1 MTKKEKCILCI
12 VTGLIV
18 VFLTAFGVSMYSTT
32 QMINGINQ
40 QIRDNHSDMKEM
52 KEKLDEIQKANESRE
67 NTMRE
72 EINNIK
78 KQVIMEGTFKKEDIK
93 NIKFDETTDLKA
105 KPTLAISDMN
115 QLIEVWEDKI
125 GITGFHGRGNEFIRA
140 GIETGLNPVYL
151 LAHAAVESAWGQSHY
166 AVYRGNYFGIG
177 AVDSNPDNAH
187 YMSGIVEGAKWI
199 DENFYQDGAISLSD
213 MKANN
218 YASSPYWEGQIAQI
232 VRTSYSILAQLQE
245 LEEQENQSQ
254 NM

>member
-1 MTKKEKCILCI
+1 MRSFPK
-12 VTGLIV
+12 TGRNLWRFQE
-18 VFLTAFGVSMYSTT
+18 VF
-32 QMINGINQ
+32 
-40 QIRDNHSDMKEM
+40 R
-52 KEKLDEIQKANESRE
+52 
-67 NTMRE
+67 
-72 EINNIK
+72 K
-78 KQVIMEGTFKKEDIK
+78 KQNRCSWQKLV
-93 NIKFDETTDLKA
+93 
-105 KPTLAISDMN
+105 S
-115 QLIEVWEDKI
+115 
-125 GITGFHGRGNEFIRA
+125 
-140 GIETGLNPVYL
+140 ETGLNPVYL

-245 LEEQENQSQ
+245 LEEQENHSQ